1 MSLKMWFLHSYFDFG
16 FDIKGEQL
24 NAQIASVSNIYE
36 VSRKVNEYFIFGHLL
51 MPSNF
56 L

>member
-1 MSLKMWFLHSYFDFG
+1 MSLKMWFLHSDFG
-16 FDIKGEQL
+16 VGIKGEQL

-36 VSRKVNEYFIFGHLL
+36 VSRKEYFIFGHLP
-51 MPSNF
+51 MSSNS